1 MPGPLAKVE
10 ALTMNKVF
18 RHLAAWKHWGTGSP
32 AFASPRA
39 DYDNR
44 LPGGGVAG
52 ISDASTSTPVLLA
65 EWVRVD

>member
-1 MPGPLAKVE
+1 ME
-10 ALTMNKVF
+10 AS
-18 RHLAAWKHWGTGSP
+18 GTGSL

-52 ISDASTSTPVLLA
+52 ISDASTSTSTPALLA

>member
-1 MPGPLAKVE
+1 ME
-10 ALTMNKVF
+10 AS
-18 RHLAAWKHWGTGSP
+18 GTGLP

-44 LPGGGVAG
+44 LLGGGVAG